1 MLAAPYARADKQ
13 LLSKSRMNNPSSL
26 RESAVLVPVF
36 RAADGGAT
44 IVLVRRSD
52 YGVHG
57 GQLAFPGGKREP
69 ADASLLATALRE
81 TEEEI
86 GLPPAAV
93 EVLAALPPVQTRSS
107 GFHIAPFLARISPP
121 PAWHFDPTE
130 LAEVLQVPVR
140 HLADPATA
148 GQALWQLPGWPTPEL
163 VDFWRVGPYH
173 LWGATYRIVQ
183 ALLPRLL
190 AKEWEL

>member
-1 MLAAPYARADKQ
+1 MTIP
-13 LLSKSRMNNPSSL
+13 PTL

-36 RAADGGAT
+36 RDAAGEANL
-44 IVLVRRSD
+44 VLVHRSS

-57 GQLAFPGGKREP
+57 GQLAFPGGKRES

-86 GLPPAAV
+86 GLPRAAID
-93 EVLAALPPVQTRSS
+93 VLAALPPVYTRSS

-121 PAWHFDPTE
+121 PTWHYQPTE
-130 LAEVLQVPVR
+130 IAEVLQVPLS
-140 HLADPATA
+140 HLADPANA
-148 GQALWQLPGWPTPEL
+148 GQESWQLPGWPAPEL
-163 VDFWRVGPYH
+163 VDFGRVGPHY
-173 LWGATYRIVQ
+173 LWGATYRIVH

-190 AKEWEL
+190 AGEWEL

>member
-1 MLAAPYARADKQ
+1 
-13 LLSKSRMNNPSSL
+13 MNSPITL

-36 RAADGGAT
+36 RDAAGDT
-44 IVLVRRSD
+44 KLVLVRRSD

-69 ADASLLATALRE
+69 TDASLLATALRE
-81 TEEEI
+81 TKEEI
-86 GLPPAAV
+86 GLPATSI

-107 GFHIAPFLARISPP
+107 GFHIAPFLARITPP
-121 PAWHFDPTE
+121 LAWHFDPIE
-130 LAEVLQVPVR
+130 IVEVLQVPLR

-148 GQALWQLPGWPTPEL
+148 GQALWQLPGWPAPEL
-163 VDFWRVGPYH
+163 INFWRVGPHH

-190 AKEWEL
+190 AGDWEI

>member
-1 MLAAPYARADKQ
+1 M
-13 LLSKSRMNNPSSL
+13 SNPVAL
-26 RESAVLVPVF
+26 RQSAVLVPIF
-36 RAADGGAT
+36 RDAAGELML
-44 IVLVRRSD
+44 VLVRRTN

-86 GLPPAAV
+86 GLPRAAV
-93 EVLAALPPVQTRSS
+93 AVLAALPPVQTRSS
-107 GFHIAPFLARISPP
+107 GFHIAPFLARVIPP
-121 PAWHFDPTE
+121 PTWHFQPTE
-130 LAEVLQVPVR
+130 IAEVLQVPVR

-148 GQALWQLPGWPTPEL
+148 GQESWQLPGWAAPE
-163 VDFWRVGPYH
+163 VVPFWRVGPHH
-173 LWGATYRIVQ
+173 LWGATYRIVR

-190 AKEWEL
+190 AGEWEL

>member
-1 MLAAPYARADKQ
+1 MSNAIT
-13 LLSKSRMNNPSSL
+13 L

-36 RAADGGAT
+36 RDAAQEANL
-44 IVLVRRSD
+44 VLVHRSS

-81 TEEEI
+81 AEEEI
-86 GLPPAAV
+86 GLPRAAV

-107 GFHIAPFLARISPP
+107 GFLIAPFLARIALPP
-121 PAWHFDPTE
+121 TWHIQPAE
-130 LAEVLQVPVR
+130 IAEVLHVPLR
-140 HLADPATA
+140 YLTDPANA
-148 GQALWQLPGWPTPEL
+148 GQESWQLPGWPAPEL
-163 VDFWRVGPYH
+163 VDFWRVGPHH
-173 LWGATYRIVQ
+173 LWGATYRIVH

-190 AKEWEL
+190 AGEWAL

>member
-1 MLAAPYARADKQ
+1 
-13 LLSKSRMNNPSSL
+13 MNNPTTL

-36 RAADGGAT
+36 RDAAGELT
-44 IVLVRRSD
+44 LVLVRRTN

-86 GLPPAAV
+86 GLPRAAID
-93 EVLAALPPVQTRSS
+93 VLAALPPVQTLTSN
-107 GFHIAPFLARISPP
+107 FYIAPFLARITPP
-121 PAWHFDPTE
+121 PTWQFQPTE
-130 LAEVLQVPVR
+130 VAEVLEVPLR
-140 HLADPATA
+140 YLAESANA
-148 GQALWQLPGWPTPEL
+148 GQESWQLPGWPAPEL
-163 VDFWRVGPYH
+163 IDFWRVGPHH
-173 LWGATYRIVQ
+173 LWGATYRIVH

-190 AKEWEL
+190 AGEWEL